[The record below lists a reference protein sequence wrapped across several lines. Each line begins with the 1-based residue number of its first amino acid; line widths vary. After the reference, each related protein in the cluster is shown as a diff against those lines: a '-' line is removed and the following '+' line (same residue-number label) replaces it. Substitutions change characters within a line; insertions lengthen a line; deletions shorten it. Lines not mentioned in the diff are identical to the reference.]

1 MVTLKS
7 DNLTDLWAQRLVK
20 FFGWNTREQ
29 NKPLHKRTSKF
40 YRPSMD
46 GQPGTVE
53 VEVDSAE
60 KQEKEETIKVDD
72 KKEESASDH
81 IGIAKLE
88 SSDKLSD
95 KVEEAN
101 PESK

>member
-46 GQPGTVE
+46 G
-53 VEVDSAE
+53 
-60 KQEKEETIKVDD
+60 
-72 KKEESASDH
+72 
-81 IGIAKLE
+81 
-88 SSDKLSD
+88 
-95 KVEEAN
+95 
-101 PESK
+101 

>member
-40 YRPSMD
+40 YNPVAA
-46 GQPGTVE
+46 G
-53 VEVDSAE
+53 
-60 KQEKEETIKVDD
+60 
-72 KKEESASDH
+72 EESKDEATTAEEIVEHEKAPSISKPKDSTASE
-81 IGIAKLE
+81 E
-88 SSDKLSD
+88 SSSIKQG
-95 KVEEAN
+95 
-101 PESK
+101 PP

>member
-29 NKPLHKRTSKF
+29 NKPLYKRTSKF

-46 GQPGTVE
+46 G
-53 VEVDSAE
+53 
-60 KQEKEETIKVDD
+60 
-72 KKEESASDH
+72 
-81 IGIAKLE
+81 
-88 SSDKLSD
+88 
-95 KVEEAN
+95 
-101 PESK
+101 